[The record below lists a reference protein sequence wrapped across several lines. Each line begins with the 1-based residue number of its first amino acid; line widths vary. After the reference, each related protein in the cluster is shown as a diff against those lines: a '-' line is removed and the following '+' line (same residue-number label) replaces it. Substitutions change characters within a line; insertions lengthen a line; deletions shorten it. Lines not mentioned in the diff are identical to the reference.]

1 MVTLP
6 FPLSFMLKTTILFIM
21 LAGGQRT
28 LWKTAW
34 ETEKKMV
41 E

>member
-1 MVTLP
+1 
-6 FPLSFMLKTTILFIM
+6 M

-28 LWKTAW
+28 LWKTAAW

>member
-1 MVTLP
+1 
-6 FPLSFMLKTTILFIM
+6 M

-28 LWKTAW
+28 LWKTAAW
-34 ETEKKMV
+34 ETEKMV